1 MQTKLSVFCNKII
14 EAGWLA
20 AVVAVPLFFNIYT
33 ARTFEPDKITLMRT
47 IVSVM
52 VLAWLVKLMEE
63 GGGFDHNRPWGDRVK
78 AWFKKPLVIPSLLIL
93 TAYIISTS
101 FSISPMV
108 SLWGSY
114 QRLQGTYT
122 FISYMIIFALM
133 AAGIT
138 SADQVERFITTVII
152 TSVPVS
158 LYGIIQHNGLDP
170 LPWAGDVTVRV
181 ASNMGNAIFV
191 ASYLIMIVPLTV
203 SRLVA
208 SMKAI
213 ITEEKASW
221 GHTILSAVYIF
232 IVAVQI
238 LTIIYSQS
246 RGPQI
251 GMLGSFAVMGLLLLL
266 WVRQS
271 AGQPADGLSAREM
284 GLGVVWIPVLGV
296 SAGLLGGLGY
306 FTGRGLDGLLN
317 LASMQIEGLPLLGAA
332 LGGLIGFVGAYTY
345 MIASDKGRRWLWLSW
360 PVLGVLAVAFVLLLN
375 NPEGP
380 LKSLRDVPYLGR
392 LGQITDTEGGTGKVR
407 TLIWEAAI
415 ELIKPH
421 APLGVTGEFT
431 DGVNPVRPLIGY
443 GPESMFNAFAFVY
456 PPELANIEARGSS
469 ADRSHN
475 ETMDSLVITGLLG
488 FVAFYLLVG
497 SVFFYVAKWLGWVAT
512 RKDGWVL
519 IGLMGLGG
527 LAGGLI
533 PYLLQGTF
541 TLSAVGLPFGLF
553 AGLFAF
559 LCRQGLVKL
568 PPPPPDQITNP
579 LLLIGLLGALVGHF
593 LEVHFV
599 FSIAASYT
607 YFWAYLGLAL
617 AIHRIY
623 RLAPQAETPAETPL
637 PATEA
642 IPTAKPQPQQRR
654 RKQVVKRV
662 VNKETVSIAV
672 NPGGE
677 SWETWL
683 GSLGLVMSI
692 IMIIL
697 VFDFVPVQFDI
708 ATGRYSLLWM
718 SSITFLIGLALAL
731 SDTAIKQARWQTPI
745 NWGRAG
751 LVYGVTSLGYAGLY
765 AFAHAQQRHWLSN
778 GRVTDAVAVADGISS
793 LLVGFYIGLF
803 ILLSIIAVMLSQ
815 RQTGRL
821 TFWQKANWWLYP
833 FLIIAAVLVIV
844 FKNYNVVKADMFLK
858 EGERYRNAQQWND
871 AIRLHQSAVSF
882 DSDEDFYYLMLALDY
897 QLQAQDGRLSQ
908 AEREKAWFDGEKRA
922 LEARNL
928 NIYNPDNTGN
938 MGRYYFTLGQVFNS
952 TDYYQK
958 AIDFFGKVINLAPQ
972 NVQYYNLLAQAHYIL
987 GNFDEALKWL
997 DQSAALDAKYVP
1009 TWVQLGDTNAAKSD
1023 IEAALNAH
1031 AKAISLDPGSFA
1043 DLNFDSRLNF
1053 YNSAGKTAELIKAF
1067 QGYVDQ
1073 TTPGAEATLNQR
1085 RLSLWA
1091 IGHAYLRSGDQA
1103 QAQQFIRQA
1112 IDEGFSDARATTE
1125 LADILLSQEDYTG
1138 AEVLYQQSLQN
1149 GGNQAQIYSSLGYI
1163 YAKTNRLPE
1172 AIDANL
1178 KVLESMPNDF
1188 DSHKNLALLY
1198 QQTGQIEQALNHAQA
1213 ALLSAPE
1220 ENKADLNTYITQ
1232 LQSMLPPIT
1241 SPTNATN

>member
-1 MQTKLSVFCNKII
+1 MQTKLSVFCNKVI

-20 AVVAVPLFFNIYT
+20 AIVAVPLFFNIYT

-63 GGGFDHNRPWGDRVK
+63 GGGFDHNQPWGERLK
-78 AWFKKPLVIPSLLIL
+78 SWFKKPLVIPSLMIL
-93 TAYIISTS
+93 TAYLISTL
-101 FSISPMV
+101 FSISPLV

-114 QRLQGTYT
+114 QRMQGTYT
-122 FISYMIIFALM
+122 FISYIIIFALM
-133 AAGIT
+133 ASSIT
-138 SADQVERFITTVII
+138 SADQIERFITTAII

-170 LPWAGDVTVRV
+170 LPWAGDVTARV

-203 SRLVA
+203 SRLIA
-208 SMKAI
+208 SMQAI

-232 IVAVQI
+232 ILAIQF

-251 GMLGSFAVMGLLLLL
+251 GMLGSFAMMGLLLLL

-284 GLGVVWIPVLGV
+284 GLGLAWVPALGV
-296 SAGLLGGLGY
+296 SAVLLGGLGY
-306 FTGRGLDGLLN
+306 FTGRGLEGLLA
-317 LASMQIEGLPLLGAA
+317 LASTQIEGLPMLGAA
-332 LGGLIGFVGAYTY
+332 LGGVIGFVGAYTY

-360 PVLGVLAVAFVLLLN
+360 PVLGVLGVVFVLLLN

-380 LKSLRDVPYLGR
+380 LKGLRDVPYLGR

-415 ELIKPH
+415 ELVKPH
-421 APLGVTGEFT
+421 RPLGVTGEFT
-431 DGVNPVRPLIGY
+431 DGFNPVRPLVGY

-488 FVAFYLLVG
+488 FAAFYLLMG
-497 SVFFYVAKWLGWVAT
+497 SLFFYTAKWLGWVAT
-512 RKDGWVL
+512 RKDSWLL
-519 IGLMGLGG
+519 IGAMSLGG
-527 LAGGLI
+527 LAGGLV
-533 PYLLQGTF
+533 PYLLQGVF
-541 TLSAVGLPFGLF
+541 TLSMVGLPFGLF

-559 LCRQGLVKL
+559 LCWQGLVKL
-568 PPPPPDQITNP
+568 PAPSPDQVNNP

-623 RLAPQAETPAETPL
+623 RLAPQPETQTETSAPTPVAEAL
-637 PATEA
+637 PA
-642 IPTAKPQPQQRR
+642 AKSQPQQRR

-677 SWETWL
+677 NWESWL
-683 GSLGLVMSI
+683 GSLGLVMAI
-692 IMIIL
+692 IMTIL

-731 SDTAIKQARWQTPI
+731 SDTAIKQTRWQTPI

-751 LVYGVTSLGYAGLY
+751 LVYSVTSLGYAGLY
-765 AFAHAQQRHWLSN
+765 AFIHAQQRHWLTS
-778 GRVTDAVAVADGISS
+778 GRVTDAVAVAEGISG
-793 LLVGFYIGLF
+793 LLTGFYIALF
-803 ILLSIIAVMLSQ
+803 ILLGIIAVMLSQ
-815 RQTGRL
+815 RASGRL
-821 TFWQKANWWLYP
+821 ALWQKANWWLYP
-833 FLIIAAVLVIV
+833 FLIIATILIIV

-871 AIRLHQSAVSF
+871 AIRLHQSAISF

-908 AEREKAWFDGEKRA
+908 AEREKAWLDGEKRA

-958 AIDFFGKVINLAPQ
+958 AIDFFGKVVQLAPQ
-972 NVQYYNLLAQAHYIL
+972 NVQYYNLLAQAHYIM

-997 DQSAALDAKYVP
+997 EQSAALDAKYVP
-1009 TWVQLGDTNAAKSD
+1009 IWVQLGDTNAAKAD
-1023 IEAALNAH
+1023 IEAALKAH
-1031 AKAISLDPGSFA
+1031 SQAITIDPASFA

-1053 YNSAGKTAELIKAF
+1053 YNSAGKTTELIAAF

-1073 TTPGAEATLNQR
+1073 TTPDNQGTLNQR
-1085 RLSLWA
+1085 RLALWA
-1091 IGHAYLRSGDQA
+1091 IGHTYLRSGDQA

-1125 LADILLSQEDYTG
+1125 LADIALTQQDYTG
-1138 AEVLYQQSLQN
+1138 AEMLYQQSLQN

-1163 YAKTNRLPE
+1163 YAQTNRLQE

-1198 QQTGQIEQALNHAQA
+1198 QQAGQIEQALNHAQT
-1213 ALLSAPE
+1213 ALTSAPE
-1220 ENKADLNTYITQ
+1220 ENKADLNAYITQ
-1232 LQSMLPPIT
+1232 LQSMLQPIT
-1241 SPTNATN
+1241 SPIN

>member
-1 MQTKLSVFCNKII
+1 MHTKLSVFCNKII

-20 AVVAVPLFFNIYT
+20 AIVAVPLFFNIYT

-63 GGGFDHNRPWGDRVK
+63 GGGFDHNQPWGERMK
-78 AWFKKPLVIPSLLIL
+78 RWFTKPLVIPVVAIL
-93 TAYIISTS
+93 VAYIISTLS
-101 FSISPMV
+101 SISPLV

-133 AAGIT
+133 ASSIT
-138 SADQVERFITTVII
+138 SADQIERFITTAII

-170 LPWAGDVTVRV
+170 LPWAGDVTARV

-191 ASYLIMIVPLTV
+191 ASYLIMIVPLTA

-221 GHTILSAVYIF
+221 GHTVLSAVYIF
-232 IVAVQI
+232 ILAVQI

-251 GMLGSFAVMGLLLLL
+251 GMLGSFAIMGLLLLL

-271 AGQPADGLSAREM
+271 AGQPADGLSVKEM
-284 GLGVVWIPVLGV
+284 GLGLALIPVLGV
-296 SAGLLGGLGY
+296 GTGLLGGLGY
-306 FTGRGLDGLLN
+306 FVGRGLDGLLA
-317 LASMQIEGLPLLGAA
+317 LASVQVEELPLLGAA
-332 LGGLIGFVGAYTY
+332 MGGLIGFMGVYTY
-345 MIASDKGRRWLWLSW
+345 LIASARGRRWLWLSW
-360 PVLGVLAVAFVLLLN
+360 PVLGVLGVVFVLLLN

-380 LKSLRDVPYLGR
+380 LKGLRDVPYLGR

-407 TLIWEAAI
+407 TLIWEGAI
-415 ELIKPH
+415 NLVKPH
-421 APLGVTGEFT
+421 RPLGVAGEFT
-431 DGVNPVRPLIGY
+431 DGLNSLRPLIGY

-456 PPELANIEARGSS
+456 PPELAHIEARGSS

-488 FVAFYLLVG
+488 FAAFYLLVG
-497 SVFFYVAKWLGWVAT
+497 SVFFYTAKWLGWVAT
-512 RKDGWVL
+512 RKDSWLL
-519 IGLMGLGG
+519 IGAMSLGG
-527 LAGGLI
+527 LIGGI
-533 PYLLQGTF
+533 TPYLLQGAF

-559 LCRQGLVKL
+559 LCWQGLVKL
-568 PPPPPDQITNP
+568 PAPSPEQSTDP
-579 LLLIGLLGALVGHF
+579 LLLIGLIAALVGHF

-599 FSIAASYT
+599 FSIVASYT

-623 RLAPQAETPAETPL
+623 RLAPQPEPQPETAAPAETL
-637 PATEA
+637 PA
-642 IPTAKPQPQQRR
+642 AKPQPQQQRR
-654 RKQVVKRV
+654 RKQVVKRQ
-662 VNKETVSIAV
+662 VNKETVSVAV
-672 NPGGE
+672 NAGGE

-683 GSLGLVMSI
+683 GSLGLVMGI

-718 SSITFLIGLALAL
+718 SSITFLIGLAMAL
-731 SDTAIKQARWQTPI
+731 SDTAAKQERWQTPV

-751 LVYGVTSLGYAGLY
+751 LVYSVTSLGYAGLY
-765 AFAHAQQRHWLSN
+765 AFIHSQQRHWLTS
-778 GRVTDAVAVADGISS
+778 GRVSDAVAVAEGISN
-793 LLVGFYIGLF
+793 LLVGFYIILF
-803 ILLSIIAVMLSQ
+803 ILLCIIALMLLQ

-821 TFWQKANWWLYP
+821 AFWQKANWWLYP
-833 FLIIAAVLVIV
+833 FLIIATILIIV

-871 AIRLHQSAVSF
+871 AVRLHQSSISF

-908 AEREKAWFDGEKRA
+908 AEREQAWLQGENKA

-958 AIDFFGKVINLAPQ
+958 AIDFFGKVVELAPQ

-987 GNFDEALKWL
+987 GHFDEALKWL
-997 DQSAALDAKYVP
+997 NQSVALDSQYVP

-1023 IEAALNAH
+1023 IEAALKAH
-1031 AKAISLDPGSFA
+1031 TQAIMLDPGSFA

-1053 YNSAGKTAELIKAF
+1053 YNSAGKTADLIAAF
-1067 QGYVDQ
+1067 QSYVDQ
-1073 TTPGAEATLNQR
+1073 TAPGEEATLNQR

-1103 QAQQFIRQA
+1103 KAQQFIRQA
-1112 IDEGFSDARATTE
+1112 VNEGFSDAKATAE
-1125 LADILLSQEDYTG
+1125 LADIALAQEDYTG
-1138 AEVLYQQSLQN
+1138 AEMLYQQSLQN

-1163 YAKTNRLPE
+1163 YAKTNRLQE

-1198 QQTGQIEQALNHAQA
+1198 QQTGQIEQAISQAQA
-1213 ALLSAPE
+1213 ALASAPE
-1220 ENKADLNTYITQ
+1220 ENKADLNNYIAQ
-1232 LQSMLPPIT
+1232 LQSMLPA
-1241 SPTNATN
+1241 SPNPN